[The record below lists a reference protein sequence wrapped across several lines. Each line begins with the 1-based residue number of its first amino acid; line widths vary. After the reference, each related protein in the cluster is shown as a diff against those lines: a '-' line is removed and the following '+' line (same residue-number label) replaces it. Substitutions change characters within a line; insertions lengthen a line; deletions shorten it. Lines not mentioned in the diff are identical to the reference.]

1 MTQLG
6 ICPRCWGC
14 ICDAVSVYTRM
25 FLFIGGDDFMPGPHE
40 ISFAAYTNFALWGC
54 IIIETNDDNI
64 LEGNHDFIVDVDV
77 AALAVGT
84 DNRVT
89 ASGEFT
95 VTITD
100 SGDGE
105 Q

>member
-1 MTQLG
+1 M
-6 ICPRCWGC
+6 
-14 ICDAVSVYTRM
+14 TRM
-25 FLFIGGDDFMPGPHE
+25 FLFIGGDDFVPGPHE
-40 ISFAAYTNFALWGC
+40 ISFAADTIFPLMGC
-54 IIIETNDDNI
+54 TFIETIDDSI

-84 DNRVT
+84 DGRVT
-89 ASGEFT
+89 GGGDFT
-95 VTITD
+95 VTVTD

>member
-1 MTQLG
+1 M
-6 ICPRCWGC
+6 
-14 ICDAVSVYTRM
+14 ARM
-25 FLFIGGDDFMPGPHE
+25 FLFIGGDDFVPGPHE
-40 ISFAAYTNFALWGC
+40 ISFAADTIFPLMGC
-54 IIIETNDDNI
+54 TFIETIDDSI

-84 DNRVT
+84 DGRVT
-89 ASGEFT
+89 AGGDFT
-95 VTITD
+95 VTVTD

>member
-1 MTQLG
+1 MGL
-6 ICPRCWGC
+6 GC
-14 ICDAVSVYTRM
+14 I
-25 FLFIGGDDFMPGPHE
+25 F
-40 ISFAAYTNFALWGC
+40 
-54 IIIETNDDNI
+54 IETNDDSI

-84 DNRVT
+84 DGRVT
-89 ASGEFT
+89 ASGDFT